1 MIMMCHIAIVMSKAD
16 TFRMNVADTKP
27 YNADFDGDEMNL
39 HMPQDVESEMELT
52 NLAAVPYQIISPGS
66 NSSIVG
72 IFQDSLLGSYRF
84 TRENINFT
92 PRNAMNL
99 LMYFDKV
106 NPSSL
111 NKSSV
116 SSFDILSQIMPP
128 LSLKI
133 PNKQFIGSGESF
145 HNSNNV
151 VEVQNGQFIR
161 GQLDKGALG
170 GTSTGFLQRICNDF
184 GNMESSNFIDNLQ
197 NIINEFMTQ
206 SGYSVGI
213 SDLIADNKTKET
225 ISEVIYEK
233 KKDVNDLI
241 NQTHIGVFESMTGR
255 SNEEEFEF
263 QVNNILGD
271 AAAQAGKLGRKS
283 LSKENRF
290 VIMVNAGSKGSE
302 LNISQM
308 ISCLG
313 QQTVEG
319 KRIPYGFD
327 NRTLPHFYKYDDS
340 PVARGFVESSFI
352 GGLTPEEVFF
362 HAMGGRTGLID
373 TAVKTSQTGYIQR
386 RLIKGMEDLKVEYD
400 MTVRNN
406 KGKIVQFHYGDDGF
420 ETTKVEKQ
428 KVKLVYMSLD
438 EIYGYFSFPVSGKA
452 EKIVVNAFTK
462 STGTRIKKQVEKM
475 NKKIQETLKFMIEQR
490 HTIM

>member
-1 MIMMCHIAIVMSKAD
+1 
-16 TFRMNVADTKP
+16 
-27 YNADFDGDEMNL
+27 
-39 HMPQDVESEMELT
+39 
-52 NLAAVPYQIISPGS
+52 
-66 NSSIVG
+66 
-72 IFQDSLLGSYRF
+72 
-84 TRENINFT
+84 
-92 PRNAMNL
+92 
-99 LMYFDKV
+99 
-106 NPSSL
+106 
-111 NKSSV
+111 
-116 SSFDILSQIMPP
+116 
-128 LSLKI
+128 
-133 PNKQFIGSGESF
+133 
-145 HNSNNV
+145 
-151 VEVQNGQFIR
+151 
-161 GQLDKGALG
+161 
-170 GTSTGFLQRICNDF
+170 
-184 GNMESSNFIDNLQ
+184 
-197 NIINEFMTQ
+197 
-206 SGYSVGI
+206 
-213 SDLIADNKTKET
+213 
-225 ISEVIYEK
+225 
-233 KKDVNDLI
+233 
-241 NQTHIGVFESMTGR
+241 MTGR

-283 LSKENRF
+283 LSKDNRF

-319 KRIPYGFD
+319 KRIPYGFE
-327 NRTLPHFYKYDDS
+327 NRTLPHFYKFDDS

-420 ETTKVEKQ
+420 ETTKVEQQ

-452 EKIVVNAFTK
+452 EKIVINAFTK

-475 NKKIQETLKFMIEQR
+475 NKKIQENLKFMIEQR
-490 HTIM
+490 QTIMENVFKMKNNDDVYIPVAFSFVIQNIMGQHNIQSNSLSDITPLEAYELIDNTYESLEQLYYLKPNLLFKTLYYYHLNPCNLLCKFRFNRKSLLILLENIVYLYKKAFVAPGEMVGMIAAQSIGEPTTQMTLNTFHFAGVASKSNVTRGVPRVEEILSLSENPKQAISYHLLT